1 MTWPAA
7 HSTKAEP
14 GVSHPRTPVE
24 YLRQEEAACPLHH
37 PARPSYGTQAE
48 WQSFS
53 LGGHRLSSLYR
64 VSKETVP
71 RLISGKPI
79 PASSWQK
86 YSHLTLAKSAALGG
100 IA

>member
-1 MTWPAA
+1 
-7 HSTKAEP
+7 
-14 GVSHPRTPVE
+14 VE
-24 YLRQEEAACPLHH
+24 YFRQEEEQDPLHH

-64 VSKETVP
+64 FSMKRVS
-71 RLISGKPI
+71 RLISGKLT

-86 YSHLTLAKSAALGG
+86 YSHPTGAKGTTFGVTA
-100 IA
+100 